1 MSIGIRSLLLALS
14 LSAGLS
20 APAFA
25 TPFIDVTSFWAV
37 AVGAWRRQRD
47 PSPAG
52 PIGDLRR
59 NCQWF

>member
-37 AVGAWRRQRD
+37 AVGLGVGSGT
-47 PSPAG
+47 PLP
-52 PIGDLRR
+52 PDLSVT
-59 NCQWF
+59 CQWF